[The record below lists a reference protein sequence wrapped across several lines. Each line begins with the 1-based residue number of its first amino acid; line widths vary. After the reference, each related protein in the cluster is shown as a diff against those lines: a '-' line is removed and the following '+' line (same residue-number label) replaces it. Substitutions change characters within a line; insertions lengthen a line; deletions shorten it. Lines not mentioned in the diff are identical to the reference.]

1 MRFKMKDWG
10 RQKENKKFCVF
21 RGSDL
26 SLILQATNL
35 LESNGVT

>member
-10 RQKENKKFCVF
+10 RQKEKKICVF

-26 SLILQATNL
+26 SLIAQATNL
-35 LESNGVT
+35 PENNGVT